1 MKARSLSHTAIT
13 VANFDKFVQFYAE
26 HFGCRLVGVSDSD
39 PARVRTFFGVDA
51 PPAEEPKCKI
61 GWLRAPGGGMLEIF
75 EFTPQQPAQEV
86 VWNRVGMTHISFDV
100 KNSYEWHDYLVSKG
114 VEIVAEV
121 EKSKHGHTFFFVK
134 DCDGNLIELIDLK
147 VRYSALK
154 YLGWLG
160 GFLFRRGMYKKHYG

>member
-1 MKARSLSHTAIT
+1 MRARSFSHTAIT
-13 VANFDKFVQFYAE
+13 VSDFDTFVQFYAK

-51 PPAEEPKCKI
+51 EEPSCKI
-61 GWLRAPGGGMLEIF
+61 GWLRTPGGGMLEIF
-75 EFTPQQPAQEV
+75 HFDPQLPAAEV
-86 VWNRVGMTHISFDV
+86 KWNRVGMTHFSLDV
-100 KNSYEWHDYLVSKG
+100 RDCYKWQEYLKSQG

-160 GFLFRRGMYKKHYG
+160 GWLFRRGMYKEHYG